1 MPLSLCLSLSTLVGL
16 IITVVD
22 TRIVGFGYSAW
33 AAVLLCVLPGLGV
46 WLGNLIRKWIMP
58 DAVYGSTGAV
68 IQARLLWA
76 VLPQFIGWFIGFMVA
91 MSILGIRA

>member
-33 AAVLLCVLPGLGV
+33 AAVLQCVLPGLGV
-46 WLGNLIRKWIMP
+46 WLGNLTEVPVPSFRP
-58 DAVYGSTGAV
+58 VCSGRYCPSLLAGSSD
-68 IQARLLWA
+68 LWS
-76 VLPQFIGWFIGFMVA
+76 P
-91 MSILGIRA
+91 

>member
-58 DAVYGSTGAV
+58 DAVYGSTVPSFRPVCSG
-68 IQARLLWA
+68 RYCPSLLAGSSDLWS
-76 VLPQFIGWFIGFMVA
+76 P
-91 MSILGIRA
+91 

>member
-33 AAVLLCVLPGLGV
+33 AAVLQCVLPGLGV

-76 VLPQFIGWFIGFMVA
+76 VLPQFIDWFIGFIVA

>member
-1 MPLSLCLSLSTLVGL
+1 MDHAGCGL
-16 IITVVD
+16 
-22 TRIVGFGYSAW
+22 
-33 AAVLLCVLPGLGV
+33 
-46 WLGNLIRKWIMP
+46 RK
-58 DAVYGSTGAV
+58 YGAV